1 VTRTNR
7 SPVAT
12 DDIGFLLAKA
22 SQRFN
27 ELLMERFAARG
38 FGDVRPSFG
47 SILVPLFEE
56 DGLRLGEL
64 AARGRLSK
72 QAVTGLVKLCEDAGL
87 VTRER
92 DPEDGR
98 AFRIRLSVRGM
109 KLHAVA
115 DMELRSLDTELA
127 ASLGKTNHAA
137 LRRALKGVIDL

>member
-1 VTRTNR
+1 MTRTNV
-7 SPVAT
+7 PPIAT

-38 FGDVRPSFG
+38 FSDVRPSFG
-47 SILVPLFEE
+47 SILVPLFEQ

-72 QAVTGLVKLCEDAGL
+72 QAVTGLVKFCEDAGL

-98 AFRIRLSVRGM
+98 AFRIRLSVRGGE
-109 KLHAVA
+109 LRAVA
-115 DMELRSLDTELA
+115 GRELRNLDTELA
-127 ASLGKTNHAA
+127 ASLGKTNYAA